1 MTARRLALAL
11 VLLAPL
17 AAPARG
23 GAQEE
28 PTGPQPEL
36 AKEKLV
42 IVTKDGKQHDFQVE
56 VARTPG
62 QQEVGEMFRKEVP
75 QDQGMLFDWGTVR
88 ESNMWMRNTL
98 VPLDMLFIG
107 PHGTIRHIA
116 EDTVPYSEA
125 IISSGGPVR
134 ATLEVAGGTAKRL
147 GIVVGDKVLSP
158 AFGTQP

>member
-1 MTARRLALAL
+1 MTLHKLALAL
-11 VLLAPL
+11 ALLAPL
-17 AAPARG
+17 AT

-28 PTGPQPEL
+28 PTRPQPEL
-36 AKEKLV
+36 PEEKLV

-56 VARTPG
+56 VARTPE
-62 QQEVGEMFRKEVP
+62 QQQVGEMFRTKVP
-75 QDQGMLFDWGTVR
+75 EGQGMLFDWGVVR
-88 ESNMWMRNTL
+88 QSDMWMRNTL

-125 IISSGGPVR
+125 VISSGGPVR